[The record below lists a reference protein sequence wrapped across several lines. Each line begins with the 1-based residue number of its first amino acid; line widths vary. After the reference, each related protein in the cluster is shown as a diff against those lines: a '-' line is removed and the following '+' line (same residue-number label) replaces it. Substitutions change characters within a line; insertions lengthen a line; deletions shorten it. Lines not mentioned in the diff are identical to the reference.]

1 MVIDVHTH
9 IVPEQFPA
17 FGGRVAGDAWPHMD
31 HIAPGQANVMI
42 SGHNFRTVTDQC
54 WNIPR
59 RLGDM
64 LDEGVDQQV
73 LSPMPEL
80 LAYRLSPTD
89 CLELS
94 QHLNETIAKM
104 VSESPD
110 RFFGLGAVPLQDPD
124 LAAKELTAVKSM
136 GLRGVEVLSNV
147 NGENLGDAKFR
158 GFVKEAEWLDM
169 AVFVHSQHPTFESRF
184 VGPAMLEN
192 VIGFPIE
199 SGLAAA
205 GVITGG
211 LLQDCPDLRIC
222 FSHGGGVFGQ
232 LLPRMEHVWNER
244 PPMREILLEAP
255 SVYAKKLFYD
265 DVFFE
270 TRTLR
275 YLLDMVGV
283 SQVMV
288 GSDYP
293 FFTRHMLPAKEFEEL
308 GLSAAEAEATAS
320 GNCLRFLGVS

>member
-9 IVPEQFPA
+9 IVPEHFPA
-17 FGGRVAGDAWPHMD
+17 LGGRVAGDAWPYMYHV
-31 HIAPGQANVMI
+31 APGEANVMI
-42 SGHNFRTVTDQC
+42 SGRNFRTVVDRC
-54 WNIPR
+54 WSVPR
-59 RLGDM
+59 RLEEM
-64 LDEGVDQQV
+64 PSEGVDQQV

-80 LAYRLSPTD
+80 LAYRLSPKD
-89 CLELS
+89 GLELG
-94 QHLNETIAKM
+94 QHLNETIARM
-104 VSESPD
+104 ISESPD
-110 RFFGLGAVPLQDPD
+110 KFFGLGAVPLQDPE
-124 LAAKELTAVKSM
+124 LAAKELTTVKNM
-136 GLRGVEVLSNV
+136 GLQGVEVLSNV
-147 NGENLGDAKFR
+147 NGENLGSTKYRDF
-158 GFVKEAEWLDM
+158 FKEVERLGL
-169 AVFVHSQHPTFESRF
+169 AVFVHSQHPTFEDRF
-184 VGPAMLEN
+184 VGPAVLEN
-192 VIGFPIE
+192 VLGFPIE

-244 PPMREILLEAP
+244 PPMREGLPEAP
-255 SVYAKKLFYD
+255 SVYAKKLYYD

-275 YLLDMVGV
+275 YLLEMVGV

-293 FFTRHMLPAKEFEEL
+293 FFMRHMTPAKEFEEL
-308 GLSAAEAEATAS
+308 GLSPAEAEAIAS

>member
-9 IVPEQFPA
+9 IVPEHFPA
-17 FGGRVAGDAWPHMD
+17 MGGRVAGDAWPYMD
-31 HIAPGQANVMI
+31 HIAPGEANVVI
-42 SGHNFRTVTDQC
+42 SGRNFRTVVDRC
-54 WNIPR
+54 WSVPR
-59 RLGDM
+59 RLAEMPG
-64 LDEGVDQQV
+64 EGVDQQV

-80 LAYRLSPTD
+80 LAYALSPTD
-89 CLELS
+89 CLELGR
-94 QHLNETIAKM
+94 HLNETIARM
-104 VSESPD
+104 ISESPD
-110 RFFGLGAVPLQDPD
+110 KFFGLGAVPLQDPD
-124 LAAKELTAVKSM
+124 LAAKELSRVKSM
-136 GLRGVEVLSNV
+136 GLQGVEVLSNV
-147 NGENLGDAKFR
+147 NGENLGDAKYR
-158 GFVKEAEWLDM
+158 GFFKEVERLGL
-169 AVFVHSQHPTFESRF
+169 AVFVHSQHPTFENRF

-205 GVITGG
+205 SVITGG
-211 LLQDCPDLRIC
+211 LLQACPDLRIC

-244 PPMREILLEAP
+244 PPMREGLPEAP
-255 SVYAKKLFYD
+255 SVYAKKLYYD

-293 FFTRHMLPAKEFEEL
+293 FFMRHMTPAKEFEEL
-308 GLSAAEAEATAS
+308 GLSPEDAEAIAS